1 MRGGVE
7 RAGQIR
13 FSSSQPART
22 QDCTTQVLRRCCKGA
37 AHPHPRPWAFAL
49 PAARLALTPMGLPM
63 PRRYST
69 CALSSCR
76 VRSPHHR
83 KWPLQPYHRPVVES
97 SRVSASS

>member
-1 MRGGVE
+1 MNKQ
-7 RAGQIR
+7 RAEGDSRHRQTR
-13 FSSSQPART
+13 HWHESTAAQRASQTVGPQGRPPTPALRT
-22 QDCTTQVLRRCCKGA
+22 
-37 AHPHPRPWAFAL
+37 
-49 PAARLALTPMGLPM
+49 LTPMGLPM